1 MVRAMSRAPGWLQ
14 DKLFERRLVL
24 VTGRLD
30 ETLAAQAAAQIM
42 ALDAAGDAPID
53 VVVDSG
59 DGSLEAALVIVDV
72 IDAVRAPVRVQCL
85 GQVKGA
91 ALGVAAAGDE
101 RAASPHTTFCLSAP
115 VVKAAGTPDEVAA
128 QADQHRYVLC
138 KFQARLAKATGRP
151 ADDIADDISRGRY
164 LSAREAVDYGL
175 IDAIRV

>member
-1 MVRAMSRAPGWLQ
+1 MSRAPGWLQ

-30 ETLAAQAAAQIM
+30 DTLAAQAAARVM
-42 ALDAAGDAPID
+42 ALDAADDAPID

-59 DGSLEAALVIVDV
+59 DGSLEAALVIIDV
-72 IDAVRAPVRVQCL
+72 IDTVRAPIRVQCL

-101 RAASPHTTFCLSAP
+101 RSASPHTTFCLSAP
-115 VVKAAGTPDEVAA
+115 VKKVDGTPDAIA
-128 QADQHRYVLC
+128 TQADQHRDVLC
-138 KFQARLAKATGRP
+138 KFQARLAKATGRS
-151 ADDIADDISRGRY
+151 ADDIADDIRHGRY
-164 LSAREAVDYGL
+164 LSAREAVEYGL